1 MRSDLPVTKLAENVY
16 LLNEFDG
23 TNCYLVV
30 GSEKALLIDCGTGF
44 CDIRGAAEKLTD
56 LPIILAATHG
66 HGDHIGGAGQ
76 FEEIYIHRA
85 DCEMLNKAQMSL
97 LFRKVFLASNA
108 PVKSHGFKMGDV
120 KPGKYKT
127 KIIPMNDGHIFDL
140 GERLF
145 ASGTRPDILTAA
157 SHLSTSRTKSYSA
170 ATMSATRCGCSCP
183 ESRALKSGSQARSG
197 YMT

>member
-66 HGDHIGGAGQ
+66 HGDHTLAA
-76 FEEIYIHRA
+76 R
-85 DCEMLNKAQMSL
+85 DSL
-97 LFRKVFLASNA
+97 KKFTFTALTVRCSTKRRCPCCFA
-108 PVKSHGFKMGDV
+108 
-120 KPGKYKT
+120 KY
-127 KIIPMNDGHIFDL
+127 
-140 GERLF
+140 
-145 ASGTRPDILTAA
+145 SSQQTRP
-157 SHLSTSRTKSYSA
+157 
-170 ATMSATRCGCSCP
+170 
-183 ESRALKSGSQARSG
+183 
-197 YMT
+197 

>member
-127 KIIPMNDGHIFDL
+127 KIIPMNDGHL
-140 GERLF
+140 
-145 ASGTRPDILTAA
+145 RPRRKDCSRQAHARTFSRQRRIYRRAGQNHIQRRQCLRRAVDAA
-157 SHLSTSRTKSYSA
+157 
-170 ATMSATRCGCSCP
+170 
-183 ESRALKSGSQARSG
+183 ARSHEH
-197 YMT
+197 

>member
-97 LFRKVFLASNA
+97 LFRKVFLAANA

-127 KIIPMNDGHIFDL
+127 KIIPMDDGHIRPRWKD
-140 GERLF
+140 RA
-145 ASGTRPDILTAA
+145 ASGTRPDIRMVA
-157 SHLSTSRTKSYSA
+157 SRLSTSRTKSYSA
-170 ATMSATRCGCSCP
+170 ATTSATRCGYNCP
-183 ESRALKSGSQARSG
+183 ELRALKSGSQARSG

>member
-85 DCEMLNKAQMSL
+85 DCEISTKRRCPCCFAKYS
-97 LFRKVFLASNA
+97 
-108 PVKSHGFKMGDV
+108 SHQ
-120 KPGKYKT
+120 
-127 KIIPMNDGHIFDL
+127 
-140 GERLF
+140 
-145 ASGTRPDILTAA
+145 TRP
-157 SHLSTSRTKSYSA
+157 
-170 ATMSATRCGCSCP
+170 
-183 ESRALKSGSQARSG
+183 
-197 YMT
+197 

>member
-97 LFRKVFLASNA
+97 LFRKVFLAANA
-108 PVKSHGFKMGDV
+108 PVKSHGFKMSNV

-127 KIIPMNDGHIFDL
+127 KIIPMDDGHI
-140 GERLF
+140 
-145 ASGTRPDILTAA
+145 LT
-157 SHLSTSRTKSYSA
+157 SEGNP
-170 ATMSATRCGCSCP
+170 C
-183 ESRALKSGSQARSG
+183 E
-197 YMT
+197 

>member
-1 MRSDLPVTKLAENVY
+1 MRSDLPVTELAENVY

-56 LPIILAATHG
+56 LPITLAATHG

-85 DCEMLNKAQMSL
+85 DCERLNKAQMSL
-97 LFRKVFLASNA
+97 LFRKAFLASNA
-108 PVKSHGFKMGDV
+108 SVKSHGFKTSDV

-127 KIIPMNDGHIFDL
+127 KIIPMDDGHIFDL
-140 GERLF
+140 GGKSVRVKHTP
-145 ASGTRPDILTAA
+145 GTRAAA
-157 SHLSTSRTKSYSA
+157 SHSSTSRTK
-170 ATMSATRCGCSCP
+170 
-183 ESRALKSGSQARSG
+183 
-197 YMT
+197 

>member
-1 MRSDLPVTKLAENVY
+1 MRSDLPITKLAENVY

-97 LFRKVFLASNA
+97 LFRKIFLASNA
-108 PVKSHGFKMGDV
+108 PVKSHGFKMSDV

-127 KIIPMNDGHIFDL
+127 KTGIFL
-140 GERLF
+140 TSAERPF
-145 ASGTRPDILTAA
+145 ASGTRPGIRTAA

-183 ESRALKSGSQARSG
+183 ESQALKSGCRVRSG

>member
-44 CDIRGAAEKLTD
+44 CDIRDAAEKLTD

-97 LFRKVFLASNA
+97 LFRKVFLAANA

-127 KIIPMNDGHIFDL
+127 KIIPMDDGHIFDL
-140 GERLF
+140 GGKDRARQAHARTF
-145 ASGTRPDILTAA
+145 
-157 SHLSTSRTKSYSA
+157 SRQRRIY
-170 ATMSATRCGCSCP
+170 R
-183 ESRALKSGSQARSG
+183 RAGQNHIQR
-197 YMT
+197 

>member
-76 FEEIYIHRA
+76 FERYTFTARTAKCSTKRRCHCCFA
-85 DCEMLNKAQMSL
+85 
-97 LFRKVFLASNA
+97 
-108 PVKSHGFKMGDV
+108 
-120 KPGKYKT
+120 KY
-127 KIIPMNDGHIFDL
+127 
-140 GERLF
+140 
-145 ASGTRPDILTAA
+145 SSQQTRP
-157 SHLSTSRTKSYSA
+157 
-170 ATMSATRCGCSCP
+170 
-183 ESRALKSGSQARSG
+183 
-197 YMT
+197 